1 MNWIDINKIDDSLDG
16 ESILIWQEN
25 LADKSSSR
33 FQRAVYYTGNTK
45 ISSFIEI
52 YPINDDNL
60 FMKDKSYINY
70 DLEGD
75 LCQITHYSIVKSPNI

>member
-1 MNWIDINKIDDSLDG
+1 MNWIDINKIDDSLNG

-25 LADKSSSR
+25 LTDKSCSR

-45 ISSFIEI
+45 ISSFIKI
-52 YPINDDNL
+52 YPNNKQVY
-60 FMKDKSYINY
+60 MQDKSYINY

-75 LCQITHYSIVKSPNI
+75 LCQITHYSIVNSPNI